1 MLIETIPPL
10 SILLSLQLYYFRLHK
25 MVSIRPNLTEAFL
38 KICSRKK
45 RIWQIPYHKK
55 RDIDRRTF
63 KQVGPKLL
71 PIYWQQ
77 RVRNRF
83 LLFDS
88 VCFSGFIVVELRVF
102 PSDSSAT
109 ESTGNKY
116 ISLLSLLWE
125 ISVFFFL
132 NKLLKSIM
140 TNTI

>member
-25 MVSIRPNLTEAFL
+25 MVSIRPNLREAFL
-38 KICSRKK
+38 KICSRTN
-45 RIWQIPYHKK
+45 RIWQIPYRKK

-116 ISLLSLLWE
+116 ISLLSLLSE
-125 ISVFFFL
+125 ISVFSFL

-140 TNTI
+140 TNAI